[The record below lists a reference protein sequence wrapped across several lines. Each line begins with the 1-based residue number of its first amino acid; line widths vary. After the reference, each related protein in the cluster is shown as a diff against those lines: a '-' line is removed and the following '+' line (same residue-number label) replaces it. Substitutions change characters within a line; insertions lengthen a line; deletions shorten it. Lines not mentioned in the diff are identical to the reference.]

1 MMKNISFL
9 GLCVIAIIITAGIAY
24 AVKSPISP
32 KNAQATKLK
41 PDIVITDVQVHTND
55 SSNFLITAAVINSVR
70 STSPGPF
77 EVRLY
82 WRIIPRTA
90 PQYSSDPDFLADI
103 PWNYVNSWR
112 VENLF
117 NDPSTRLL
125 PSFTLRFVHTTPAE
139 QLESDRYVYRLTAD
153 EMNQV
158 DEAREDNNIN
168 GGTYPPYYWTTPDD
182 TGSSPK
188 SF

>member
-1 MMKNISFL
+1 MRIISSL
-9 GLCVIAIIITAGIAY
+9 GLCMIVIIITAGVVY
-24 AVKSPISP
+24 AAKSPTSP
-32 KNAQATKLK
+32 KDAPSTLIKLK
-41 PDIVITDVQVHTND
+41 PDIKITHVQVQTND

-70 STSPGPF
+70 GTSTGPF
-77 EVRLY
+77 EVKLY

-103 PWNYVNSWR
+103 PWNYVSSWR

-117 NDPSTRLL
+117 NDPSARSLS
-125 PSFTLRFVHTTPAE
+125 SFTLRFIHTIPTE
-139 QLESDRYVYRLTAD
+139 QLESERYVYRLTAD

-168 GGTYPPYYWTTPDD
+168 GGTYPPYYWTAPDD
-182 TGSSPK
+182 TGSANQ
-188 SF
+188 